1 MGRKSP
7 RHTPEPTQVKS
18 LSDDP
23 HWLGKEGERWTATH
37 GPQHRRESCPLSIP
51 ATCTQRTCSQHR
63 RGSHS
68 LSMPATCTHATGHWG
83 KKGKDG
89 PQRTAPSTDGDLAR
103 YRYQRHARSAHAPSI
118 DGALTHYRCQ
128 RHARTRPDTTQ
139 TTRHD
144 TTRHGATRH
153 DTTRHDTTRHD
164 TTRHG
169 TAQQCIRQ
177 TGRSDRVIDNI
188 LHVAIAQ
195 TSCRHGMVEV
205 RNPHIQWVP
214 FDLQLV
220 RFCIACCVHIIA

>member
-37 GPQHRRESCPLSIP
+37 GPQHRRGSCPLSIP
-51 ATCTQRTCSQHR
+51 TTRTQRTCSQHR
-63 RGSHS
+63 RGSHP
-68 LSMPATCTHATGHWG
+68 LSMPATCTHATGH
-83 KKGKDG
+83 D
-89 PQRTAPSTDGDLAR
+89 TDN
-103 YRYQRHARSAHAPSI
+103 
-118 DGALTHYRCQ
+118 
-128 RHARTRPDTTQ
+128 

-144 TTRHGATRH
+144 ATRRDTTRHN
-153 DTTRHDTTRHD
+153 TTRHDTTRHD